1 MAMYFIAWQ
10 KTELKK
16 LGLEKAPYMEGIM
29 HYTIKVYKKD
39 GSVLYTLNTTD
50 PCQARSHYYG
60 AAKMNKEV
68 SKTECY
74 MEGELIGT
82 RE

>member
-1 MAMYFIAWQ
+1 
-10 KTELKK
+10 
-16 LGLEKAPYMEGIM
+16 M

-39 GSVLYTLNTTD
+39 GSVLYTLDTTD

-60 AAKMNKEV
+60 AAKMNIEV

-74 MEGELIGT
+74 VEGKLIGT

>member
-1 MAMYFIAWQ
+1 
-10 KTELKK
+10 
-16 LGLEKAPYMEGIM
+16 M

-50 PCQARSHYYG
+50 LCQARSHYYG
-60 AAKMNKEV
+60 AAKMNTEV
-68 SKTECY
+68 SKTEFY
-74 MEGELIGT
+74 MEGKLIGT

>member
-1 MAMYFIAWQ
+1 M
-10 KTELKK
+10 
-16 LGLEKAPYMEGIM
+16 
-29 HYTIKVYKKD
+29 YTIKVYKRD

-50 PCQARSHYYG
+50 TCQARSHYYG

-68 SKTECY
+68 GKTEVY
-74 MEGELIGT
+74 LDGELLGT

>member
-1 MAMYFIAWQ
+1 
-10 KTELKK
+10 
-16 LGLEKAPYMEGIM
+16 MEDIM

-39 GSVLYTLNTTD
+39 GSILYTLNTTD
-50 PCQARSHYYG
+50 PYQARSHYYG

-68 SKTECY
+68 TKTECY